1 MKYKHIFF
9 DLDHTL
15 WDHDKNSHEALTK
28 IDKNLG
34 VSELCETDFE
44 SFHKEYIKI
53 NYALWTDYHQKKIEK
68 ALLRWKRFQLTLN
81 TFQIN
86 DEVLAKQMADDYLDM
101 CPKGPHLIAHAH
113 EVLEYLA
120 RKYNLHIVTNGFKEA
135 QRTKIEYSNLNRYFT
150 EIIISEEVGY
160 LKPNPEIFNVTM
172 QKLGTTVDNCI
183 MIGDNLETDIA
194 GAQNAGMDFYF
205 FNPDRN
211 DSEIEDSRQ
220 IIKLNQLI
228 DLL

>member
-15 WDHDKNSHEALTK
+15 WDHDKNSLEALTI

-34 VSELCETDFE
+34 VSKLCNTDFE
-44 SFHKEYIKI
+44 SFHNQYVKI
-53 NYALWTDYHQKKIEK
+53 NYSLWTDYHQKKIEK
-68 ALLRWKRFQLTLN
+68 ALLRWKRFDLALN
-81 TFQIN
+81 AFKIN
-86 DEVLAKQMADDYLDM
+86 NEALAKQIANDYLDM
-101 CPKGPHLIAHAH
+101 CPKGPHLISNAH

-120 RKYNLHIVTNGFKEA
+120 SKYELHIVTNGFKEA
-135 QRTKIEYSNLNRYFT
+135 QRIKIEYSNLNRYFT

-160 LKPNPEIFNVTM
+160 LKPNPKIFSEVI
-172 QKLGTTVDNCI
+172 QKLETNIDCCV

-194 GAQNAGMDFYF
+194 VAQNAGMDFYF
-205 FNPDRN
+205 FNPDKKK
-211 DSEIEDSRQ
+211 SEIEESRQ
-220 IIKLNQLI
+220 IEKLIQLK